1 MSFGSLFA
9 GHIDL
14 EQKGLDGT
22 SVNERCRGVSLRL
35 VRILMPRSVLRNS
48 RGRHPSGVIS
58 CPLGERGDDVAAKQ
72 ADRVHD
78 PRRGQV
84 AHLHEAKDLVQAGPG
99 ADPGLAAPG
108 RWTRYLR

>member
-1 MSFGSLFA
+1 MIKSFGSLFA

-22 SVNERCRGVSLRL
+22 SVNERCRGLSLRL

-72 ADRVHD
+72 VDECMIRVGARL
-78 PRRGQV
+78 PICMKP
-84 AHLHEAKDLVQAGPG
+84 KDLVQAGPG
-99 ADPGLAAPG
+99 QTQD
-108 RWTRYLR
+108 